1 MAVSNAYLFPTED
14 IISSNYAGSHVIY
27 MIIKKLN
34 IQLYS
39 QHIHSTKINVES
51 IDMEKH
57 LL

>member
-1 MAVSNAYLFPTED
+1 MED